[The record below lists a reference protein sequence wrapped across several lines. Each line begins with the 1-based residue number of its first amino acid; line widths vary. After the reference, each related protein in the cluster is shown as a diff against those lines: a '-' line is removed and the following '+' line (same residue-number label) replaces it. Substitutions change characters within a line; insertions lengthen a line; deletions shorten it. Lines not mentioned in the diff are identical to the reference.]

1 MVFTLLK
8 VLGWIIA
15 LTPEWILHALT
26 LVIAEL
32 IYWASPKRRRL
43 ILSNL
48 HHVYP
53 DKPGIWHTK
62 MAKTC
67 LRRLTETG
75 FLSLATPYLSEKR
88 IRKIAHLSN
97 NYKTWLTQTSAKTKD
112 EQKPVVYVGMHL
124 ALWESL
130 TWLPLL
136 SPVKIP
142 EYGII
147 FRPLDSEKADDYVRT
162 TRGRFGMKLLSRK
175 EGFAQAMRIL
185 RDKGCIGILIDQ
197 NAGMQGALTTFLGRV
212 CSTTELPA
220 VLATKFNA
228 DIRTFFPRRTGF
240 WRATFDSEPII
251 HDGTSQGI
259 TIAINQWLEKALED
273 ENLSAAW
280 LWGHDRWRHQDMPSK
295 RLRLESKRDLLS
307 DELKLRNLENLPRN
321 TRLWIRMPNWLG
333 DVVMALP
340 LIRAIRKARPD
351 AEIHLL
357 AKGSFAH
364 LLDKVGCADY
374 VHALPKQNISY
385 FKSFWRL
392 RKTYPDVWICLT
404 NSVRGDIEAWL
415 TRCPQRFGI
424 KRVSKSRPLL
434 THTFN
439 VPASFDESKHHQTE
453 LWNQFLAHF
462 GLLENPV
469 TTPIFSTAHNAQ
481 GPIALLPG
489 SENSPE
495 KRWPVDYF
503 RKLIQLRPTDQ
514 FVILG
519 TPTDVPIADAIA
531 ANMDN
536 RVTNQCGKTTLLGFA
551 EELSKCRLVISNDS
565 GGLHLANALGVPVIG
580 LYGPTNPLRT
590 GPVFSSPFILA
601 QPEGCPA
608 TGGKPLSELTP
619 EAVNALILT

>member
-75 FLSLATPYLSEKR
+75 FLSLATPYLSKKR

-240 WRATFDSEPII
+240 WRATFDSEPIN

-295 RLRLESKRDLLS
+295 RPVSYTHLTLPTKR
-307 DELKLRNLENLPRN
+307 
-321 TRLWIRMPNWLG
+321 I
-333 DVVMALP
+333 V
-340 LIRAIRKARPD
+340 
-351 AEIHLL
+351 
-357 AKGSFAH
+357 
-364 LLDKVGCADY
+364 
-374 VHALPKQNISY
+374 
-385 FKSFWRL
+385 
-392 RKTYPDVWICLT
+392 
-404 NSVRGDIEAWL
+404 
-415 TRCPQRFGI
+415 
-424 KRVSKSRPLL
+424 
-434 THTFN
+434 
-439 VPASFDESKHHQTE
+439 
-453 LWNQFLAHF
+453 
-462 GLLENPV
+462 
-469 TTPIFSTAHNAQ
+469 
-481 GPIALLPG
+481 
-489 SENSPE
+489 
-495 KRWPVDYF
+495 
-503 RKLIQLRPTDQ
+503 
-514 FVILG
+514 
-519 TPTDVPIADAIA
+519 
-531 ANMDN
+531 
-536 RVTNQCGKTTLLGFA
+536 
-551 EELSKCRLVISNDS
+551 
-565 GGLHLANALGVPVIG
+565 
-580 LYGPTNPLRT
+580 
-590 GPVFSSPFILA
+590 
-601 QPEGCPA
+601 
-608 TGGKPLSELTP
+608 
-619 EAVNALILT
+619 